1 MKRLYV
7 FWLLLFPLFCFAQE
21 RYTANWYKSD
31 PAKYLNQI
39 VTVYIQSCEP
49 SSFEAV
55 KGYVSYHCFTS
66 YQGKPGGYIYMLVPS
81 NKSRSFF
88 RDYSDVRSKANPSEK
103 SQRSAKAK
111 FSESAICL
119 MFSRRKHSIFIQ
131 LCLFRSHQN
140 FPAFGAL
147 YILPLRRLQALQNPG
162 PL

>member
-1 MKRLYV
+1 MAIIFNAKIIVDETKKNVFFIAMKRLYV

-111 FSESAICL
+111 FSKIKWENGL
-119 MFSRRKHSIFIQ
+119 DEYV
-131 LCLFRSHQN
+131 L
-140 FPAFGAL
+140 
-147 YILPLRRLQALQNPG
+147 ILQ
-162 PL
+162 